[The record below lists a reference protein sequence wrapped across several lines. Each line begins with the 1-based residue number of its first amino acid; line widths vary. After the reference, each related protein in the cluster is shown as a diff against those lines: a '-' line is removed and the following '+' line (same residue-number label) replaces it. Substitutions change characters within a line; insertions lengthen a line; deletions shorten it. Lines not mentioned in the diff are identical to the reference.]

1 MGKQHDDDDDGEGG
15 EGGALLSVFEPVFG
29 ARRGQIASGGHS
41 AADVR
46 RALEARQRHQG
57 PSTPG
62 NLATQFHVGRVDDTG
77 SVALPV
83 LPDVVGGV
91 WYSDVAYLPDPDDPS
106 AFRGAMSAHEAPEPT
121 AALFPLAT
129 PDGAEE
135 GRYAVFSLNAV
146 GTWAPVACFRGH
158 SYAGDQ
164 LLNGHTMY
172 FVLTRTRPYGSDVL
186 RVQACDVQDLQR
198 LPGFEVGQVRPPF
211 LKVVATP
218 WHAQGVVDDSHDAP
232 GEGDSGE

>member
-1 MGKQHDDDDDGEGG
+1 MGDHDDDYEGDV
-15 EGGALLSVFEPVFG
+15 LPSVFEPVFG
-29 ARRGQIASGGHS
+29 VRRGQITSAGGG

-46 RALEARQRHQG
+46 RALKARQQHQG

-62 NLATQFHVGRVDDTG
+62 NLATQFHVGRVDDVG
-77 SVALPV
+77 SVALPDLSGV
-83 LPDVVGGV
+83 MGGV

-106 AFRGAMSAHEAPEPT
+106 VFRGAMSAHEAPEPT

-146 GTWAPVACFRGH
+146 GAWAPVACFRGH

-164 LLNGHTMY
+164 LLNGHAMY

-198 LPGFEVGQVRPPF
+198 LPGFEVGQVHPPF
-211 LKVVATP
+211 LKVVAVP
-218 WHAQGVVDDSHDAP
+218 WRAQGVADDSCDTPRGGVA
-232 GEGDSGE
+232 GE